1 VSISE
6 TMTGQPT
13 VSSPTEVQAREGE
26 PTPVRLQL
34 TLFISGASPTSTQAM
49 RRLRDLCDR
58 HCPSGYDLE
67 IVDIYQQP
75 AMVASR
81 GVLAVP
87 TLIKELPLPVRVLI
101 GDFVDEPRVLA
112 ALGLPTATQ
121 D

>member
-1 VSISE
+1 VSAPSE
-6 TMTGQPT
+6 PQP
-13 VSSPTEVQAREGE
+13 RERA
-26 PTPVRLQL
+26 PTPERLHL
-34 TLFISGASPTSTQAM
+34 TLFVSGASPASSRAV

-75 AMVASR
+75 AMVVSR

-101 GDFVDEPRVLA
+101 GDFTDEPRVLA
-112 ALGLPTATQ
+112 ALGLSLAKG

>member
-1 VSISE
+1 
-6 TMTGQPT
+6 M
-13 VSSPTEVQAREGE
+13 SSPTEVQNREGE

-34 TLFISGASPTSTQAM
+34 TLFVSGASPASSRAA
-49 RRLRDLCDR
+49 RRLRDLCDQ
-58 HCPSGYDLE
+58 HFPSGYDLE

-75 AMVASR
+75 EMVASR

-87 TLIKELPLPVRVLI
+87 TLFKELPLPVRVLI
-101 GDFVDEPRVLA
+101 GDFTDEPRVLA

>member
-1 VSISE
+1 MSTPAE
-6 TMTGQPT
+6 PQG
-13 VSSPTEVQAREGE
+13 REPAPAPE
-26 PTPVRLQL
+26 RLHL
-34 TLFISGASPTSTQAM
+34 TLFVSGASPASSRSV

-75 AMVASR
+75 QLVVSR

-101 GDFVDEPRVLA
+101 GDFTDEPRVLA
-112 ALGLPTATQ
+112 ALGLSTTTATER
-121 D
+121 